1 MFPGNNDQRDTT
13 ATARQVGFLLGRG
26 PLIEWEAQKIHHEYD
41 DFNYRKWI
49 GKGYFGLIGD
59 QLRVYDQATPTNT
72 SFEQHSCIVC
82 PFARNATYN

>member
-1 MFPGNNDQRDTT
+1 MFPGNNDQRDTSS
-13 ATARQVGFLLGRG
+13 TARQVGFLLGRG
-26 PLIEWEAQKIHHEYD
+26 PLIEWEPQKIHHEYD